1 MSAKRAGAVSKA
13 RFARLASTLGLLFV
27 GCLVA
32 VAQSYPLPRPPIG
45 ATAAGAPSGL
55 VLEDGTPVK
64 LRTDRTISSADAR
77 VGDLVDFKVT
87 HDVSVGGTMVVP
99 KGSVAWGTII
109 EAHRK
114 RRLGRGGKLNIRID
128 SVQLING
135 EKAALR
141 SMKQVRG
148 SGHTTAMTA
157 GMAVTALAFYPAAP
171 ALLFMKGQD
180 STILKGTEVTAY
192 IDGNFALEAARLPQP
207 ASPTHGAIAPMSD
220 SSAQI
225 TPNQEPLS
233 EIIELLP
240 RRVLDSQGN
249 EGDMVNLVFLASQ
262 EKLKQAFEQAGWVET
277 IRSKRKAIWHAARK
291 PKNNVLMPMSNLFL
305 FGRSQDYGYAL
316 GDPIS
321 RATRRHHLRI
331 WKTDYEV
338 GGYPVWVGA
347 ATHDIGLERDQRQWA
362 ITHKIDPDVDGERDF
377 IGGSLVGTHLLTS
390 IQYVSPSSDA
400 ILEASTAT
408 GGSYH
413 SDGRMLLFG
422 LQ

>member
-1 MSAKRAGAVSKA
+1 MSAKRAVAVPKA
-13 RFARLASTLGLLFV
+13 KFARLALTPGLLLV
-27 GCLVA
+27 ACLTA
-32 VAQSYPLPRPPIG
+32 VAQSYPLPRTPIP
-45 ATAAGAPSGL
+45 ATAAEAPSRL

-64 LRTDRTISSADAR
+64 LRTGRTISSADAR
-77 VGDLVDFKVT
+77 VGDLVDLEVT
-87 HDVSVGGTMVVP
+87 HDVSVSRIMVIP
-99 KGSVAWGTII
+99 RGSVAWGTVV
-109 EAHRK
+109 EVHRK
-114 RRLGRGGKLNIRID
+114 RRLGRGGKLNIRLD
-128 SVQLING
+128 SVRLING

-148 SGHTTAMTA
+148 GGHTTAMTA

-192 IDGNFALEAARLPQP
+192 IDGNFALEAAKLSQS
-207 ASPTHGAIAPMSD
+207 ASPVHKAIVPVSD
-220 SSAQI
+220 SATRI
-225 TPNQEPLS
+225 TPNKKLLS

-262 EKLKQAFEQAGWVET
+262 EKLEQAFEQAGWVET
-277 IRSKRKAIWHAARK
+277 IRSKKRAIWHAARK
-291 PKNNVLMPMSNLFL
+291 PKNNVLMPMSNLFV
-305 FGRSQDYGYAL
+305 FGRSQDYGYAM
-316 GDPIS
+316 GDPVS

-347 ATHDIGLERDQRQWA
+347 ATHDIGLERDKRKWA
-362 ITHKIDPDVDGERDF
+362 ITHKIAPDVDGERDF
-377 IGGSLVGTHLLTS
+377 IGGSLIGTHLVIN
-390 IQYVSPSSDA
+390 IQYVLPSSDA
-400 ILEASTAT
+400 IVEAVTAT
-408 GGSYH
+408 GRTYH
-413 SDGRMLLFG
+413 SDGRMLLLG

>member
-1 MSAKRAGAVSKA
+1 MPKAK
-13 RFARLASTLGLLFV
+13 FAWLALTLGLLFV
-27 GCLVA
+27 GRLTA
-32 VAQSYPLPRPPIG
+32 VAQSYPLPRAPIP
-45 ATAAGAPSGL
+45 ATAAGPQPRL

-64 LRTDRTISSADAR
+64 LRTGRTISSADAH
-77 VGDLVDFKVT
+77 VGDLVDFEVT
-87 HDVSVGGTMVVP
+87 HDVSVSGITVIP
-99 KGSVAWGTII
+99 RASVAWGTII

-114 RRLGRGGKLNIRID
+114 RRLGRGGKLNVRID
-128 SVQLING
+128 SVRLING

-148 SGHTTAMTA
+148 NGHTTAMTA

-192 IDGNFALEAARLPQP
+192 IDGSFALEAEKLPQP
-207 ASPTHGAIAPMSD
+207 ASPIHEAVAPVSD
-220 SSAQI
+220 SATGI
-225 TPNQEPLS
+225 TPNKKLPS
-233 EIIELLP
+233 EVIELLP

-262 EKLKQAFEQAGWVET
+262 EKLEQAFQRAGWVET

-305 FGRSQDYGYAL
+305 FGRSQDYGYAME
-316 GDPIS
+316 DPIS

-331 WKTDYEV
+331 WKTDDEV
-338 GGYPVWVGA
+338 DGLPVWVGA
-347 ATHDIGLERDQRQWA
+347 ATHDIGLERDKRKWA
-362 ITHKIDPDVDGERDF
+362 ITHKIAPDVDGERDF
-377 IGGSLVGTHLLTS
+377 VGRSLVGTHLVTS

-408 GGSYH
+408 GGGYH